1 MTKVAVVD
9 DHSVVLAG
17 LKFVLSRAEGMQVV
31 ATAESAENI
40 IGFYEK
46 AKPDVLL
53 LDIRMPS
60 VSGLDALET
69 LRKSHPD
76 AKVAMLTTSELEED
90 IFRALKLGANGY
102 IPKDSRPSE
111 IANAVKAIAA
121 GGTYV
126 PEDIQRI
133 FDMRQGV
140 KSLSARELS
149 IIQLAAKGFSSPEV
163 AEMLGISVNSVKT
176 HFRHIFEKMDV
187 SDRTEAVT
195 LAISRGIIE
204 NYPPRD

>member
-9 DHSVVLAG
+9 DHGVVLAG
-17 LKFVLSRAEGMQVV
+17 LKFVLSRAEGMEVV
-31 ATAESAENI
+31 ATAESAEDI
-40 IGFYEK
+40 LGFYEK

-111 IANAVKAIAA
+111 IAKAVKAIAD
-121 GGTYV
+121 GGNYI
-126 PEDIQRI
+126 PDNIQRI
-133 FDMRQGV
+133 FDMRQEV

-149 IIQLAAKGFSSPEV
+149 ILQLAAKGFSNPEV
-163 AEMLGISVNSVKT
+163 GEMLGISVNSVKT

-187 SDRTEAVT
+187 SDRMEAVT

-204 NYPPRD
+204 G

>member
-31 ATAESAENI
+31 ATAESAEDI
-40 IGFYEK
+40 LGFYEK

-102 IPKDSRPSE
+102 IPKDSRPAE
-111 IANAVKAIAA
+111 IAKAVREIAS
-121 GGTYV
+121 GGRYI

-140 KSLSARELS
+140 KSLSAREIS

-204 NYPPRD
+204 N

>member
-9 DHSVVLAG
+9 DHGVVLAG
-17 LKFVLSRAEGMQVV
+17 LKFVLSRAEGMEVV
-31 ATAESAENI
+31 ATAESAEDI
-40 IGFYEK
+40 LGFYEK

-102 IPKDSRPSE
+102 IPKDSRPAE
-111 IANAVKAIAA
+111 IAKAVREIAS
-121 GGTYV
+121 GGRYI

-140 KSLSARELS
+140 KSLSA
-149 IIQLAAKGFSSPEV
+149 SSPEV

-204 NYPPRD
+204 N

>member
-9 DHSVVLAG
+9 DHGVVLAG
-17 LKFVLSRAEGMQVV
+17 HKFVLSRAEGMEVV
-31 ATAESAENI
+31 ATAESAEDI
-40 IGFYEK
+40 LGFYEEN
-46 AKPDVLL
+46 KPDVLL

-69 LRKSHPD
+69 LRKAHPD

-102 IPKDSRPSE
+102 IPKDSRPAE
-111 IANAVKAIAA
+111 IAKAVREIAS
-121 GGTYV
+121 GGRYI

-140 KSLSARELS
+140 KSLSAREIS

-204 NYPPRD
+204 N

>member
-17 LKFVLSRAEGMQVV
+17 IKFVLSRAEGMEVV
-31 ATAESAENI
+31 ATAESAEDI
-40 IGFYEK
+40 LGFYEK

-102 IPKDSRPSE
+102 IPKDSRPAE
-111 IANAVKAIAA
+111 IAKAVREIAS
-121 GGTYV
+121 GGRYIPDDT
-126 PEDIQRI
+126 QRI
-133 FDMRQGV
+133 FEMRQGV
-140 KSLSARELS
+140 KSLSAREIS

-204 NYPPRD
+204 N

>member
-9 DHSVVLAG
+9 DHGVVLAG
-17 LKFVLSRAEGMQVV
+17 LKFVLSRAEGMEVV
-31 ATAESAENI
+31 ATAESADDI

-46 AKPDVLL
+46 TNPDVLL

-69 LRKSHPD
+69 LRKVHPD

-133 FDMRQGV
+133 FDMRQEV

-149 IIQLAAKGFSSPEV
+149 ILQLAAKGFSNPEV
-163 AEMLGISVNSVKT
+163 GEMLGISVNSVKT

-187 SDRTEAVT
+187 SARMEAVT

-204 NYPPRD
+204 R

>member
-9 DHSVVLAG
+9 DHGVVLAG

-31 ATAESAENI
+31 ATAESAEDI

-102 IPKDSRPSE
+102 IPKDSRPAE
-111 IANAVKAIAA
+111 IAKAVREIAS

-204 NYPPRD
+204 N

>member
-17 LKFVLSRAEGMQVV
+17 LKFVLSRAEGMEVV
-31 ATAESAENI
+31 ATAESAEDI
-40 IGFYEK
+40 LGFYEK

-102 IPKDSRPSE
+102 IPKDSRPAE
-111 IANAVKAIAA
+111 IAKAVREIAS
-121 GGTYV
+121 GGRYI

-140 KSLSARELS
+140 KSLSAREIS

-187 SDRTEAVT
+187 SDRTEAVA

-204 NYPPRD
+204 N

>member
-69 LRKSHPD
+69 LRKAHPD

-102 IPKDSRPSE
+102 IPKDSRPAE
-111 IANAVKAIAA
+111 IAKAVREIAS
-121 GGTYV
+121 GGRYI

>member
-9 DHSVVLAG
+9 DHGVVLAG
-17 LKFVLSRAEGMQVV
+17 LKFVLSRAEGMEVV
-31 ATAESAENI
+31 ATAESAEDI
-40 IGFYEK
+40 LGFYEK

-90 IFRALKLGANGY
+90 IFRA
-102 IPKDSRPSE
+102 
-111 IANAVKAIAA
+111 
-121 GGTYV
+121 
-126 PEDIQRI
+126 
-133 FDMRQGV
+133 MRQGV
-140 KSLSARELS
+140 KSLSAREIS

-204 NYPPRD
+204 N

>member
-31 ATAESAENI
+31 ATAESTEDI
-40 IGFYEK
+40 IGFYDK

-102 IPKDSRPSE
+102 IPKDSRPAE
-111 IANAVKAIAA
+111 IAKAVREIAS
-121 GGTYV
+121 GGRYI

-140 KSLSARELS
+140 KSLSAREIS

-204 NYPPRD
+204 N

>member
-9 DHSVVLAG
+9 DHGVVLAG
-17 LKFVLSRAEGMQVV
+17 LKFVLSRAEGMEVV
-31 ATAESAENI
+31 ATAESAEDI
-40 IGFYEK
+40 LGFYEK

-102 IPKDSRPSE
+102 IPKDSRPAE
-111 IANAVKAIAA
+111 IAKAVREIAS
-121 GGTYV
+121 GGRYI

-149 IIQLAAKGFSSPEV
+149 ILQLAAKGFSSPEV

-204 NYPPRD
+204 N

>member
-17 LKFVLSRAEGMQVV
+17 LKFVLSRAEGMEVV
-31 ATAESAENI
+31 ATAESADDI
-40 IGFYEK
+40 LGFYEK

-102 IPKDSRPSE
+102 IPKDSRPAE
-111 IANAVKAIAA
+111 IAKAVREIAS
-121 GGTYV
+121 GGRYI

-204 NYPPRD
+204 N

>member
-9 DHSVVLAG
+9 DHGVVLAG
-17 LKFVLSRAEGMQVV
+17 LKFVLSRAEGMEVV
-31 ATAESAENI
+31 ATAESADDI

-46 AKPDVLL
+46 TNPDVLL

-69 LRKSHPD
+69 LRKVHPD

-102 IPKDSRPSE
+102 IPKDSRPAE
-111 IANAVKAIAA
+111 IAKAVREIAS
-121 GGTYV
+121 GGRYI
-126 PEDIQRI
+126 PDDIQRI
-133 FDMRQGV
+133 FEMRQGV

-149 IIQLAAKGFSSPEV
+149 IIQLAAKGFSNPEV
-163 AEMLGISVNSVKT
+163 GEMLGISVNSVKT

-187 SDRTEAVT
+187 NDRMEAVT

-204 NYPPRD
+204 S

>member
-17 LKFVLSRAEGMQVV
+17 LKFVLSRVEGMEVV
-31 ATAESAENI
+31 ATAESAEDI
-40 IGFYEK
+40 LGFYEK

-102 IPKDSRPSE
+102 IPKDSRPAE
-111 IANAVKAIAA
+111 IAKAVREIAS
-121 GGTYV
+121 GGRYI

-140 KSLSARELS
+140 KSLSAREIS

-204 NYPPRD
+204 N

>member
-9 DHSVVLAG
+9 DHGVVLAG
-17 LKFVLSRAEGMQVV
+17 LKFVLSRAEGMEVV
-31 ATAESAENI
+31 ATAESAEDI
-40 IGFYEK
+40 LGFYEK

-102 IPKDSRPSE
+102 IPKDSRPAE
-111 IANAVKAIAA
+111 IAKAVREIAS
-121 GGTYV
+121 GGRYI

-140 KSLSARELS
+140 KSLSAREIS

-195 LAISRGIIE
+195 LAISRGLIE
-204 NYPPRD
+204 S

>member
-31 ATAESAENI
+31 ATAESAEDI
-40 IGFYEK
+40 LGFYEK

-102 IPKDSRPSE
+102 IPKDSRPAE
-111 IANAVKAIAA
+111 IAKAVREIAS
-121 GGTYV
+121 GGRYI

-204 NYPPRD
+204 N

>member
-9 DHSVVLAG
+9 DHGVVLAG
-17 LKFVLSRAEGMQVV
+17 LKFVLSRAEGMEVV
-31 ATAESAENI
+31 ATAESAEDI
-40 IGFYEK
+40 LGFYEK

-69 LRKSHPD
+69 LRKAHPD

-149 IIQLAAKGFSSPEV
+149 IIQLAAKGFSNPEV
-163 AEMLGISVNSVKT
+163 GEMLGISVNSVKT

-187 SDRTEAVT
+187 NDRMEAVT

-204 NYPPRD
+204 S

>member
-9 DHSVVLAG
+9 DHGVVLAG

-102 IPKDSRPSE
+102 IPKDSRPAE
-111 IANAVKAIAA
+111 IAKAVREIAS
-121 GGTYV
+121 GGRYI

-140 KSLSARELS
+140 KSLSAREIS

-204 NYPPRD
+204 N

>member
-17 LKFVLSRAEGMQVV
+17 IKFVLSRAEGMEVV
-31 ATAESAENI
+31 ATAESAEDI
-40 IGFYEK
+40 LGFYEK

-102 IPKDSRPSE
+102 IPKDSRPAE
-111 IANAVKAIAA
+111 IAKAVREIAS
-121 GGTYV
+121 GGRYI

-149 IIQLAAKGFSSPEV
+149 ILQLAAKGFSSPEV

-204 NYPPRD
+204 N

>member
-17 LKFVLSRAEGMQVV
+17 LKFVLSRAEGMEVV
-31 ATAESAENI
+31 ATAESAEDI
-40 IGFYEK
+40 LGFYEK

-102 IPKDSRPSE
+102 IPKDSRPAE

-149 IIQLAAKGFSSPEV
+149 IIQLAAKGFSNPEV

-204 NYPPRD
+204 N

>member
-17 LKFVLSRAEGMQVV
+17 IKFVLSRAEGMEVV
-31 ATAESAENI
+31 ATAESAEDI
-40 IGFYEK
+40 LGFYEK

-102 IPKDSRPSE
+102 IPKDSRPAE
-111 IANAVKAIAA
+111 IAKAVREIAS
-121 GGTYV
+121 GGRYI

-140 KSLSARELS
+140 KSLSAREIS

-204 NYPPRD
+204 N

>member
-17 LKFVLSRAEGMQVV
+17 LKFVLSRAEGMEVV
-31 ATAESAENI
+31 ATAESADDI
-40 IGFYEK
+40 LGFYEK

-60 VSGLDALET
+60 VSGLDALDT

-102 IPKDSRPSE
+102 IPKDSRPAE
-111 IANAVKAIAA
+111 IAKAVREIAS
-121 GGTYV
+121 GGRYI

-140 KSLSARELS
+140 KSLSAREIS

-163 AEMLGISVNSVKT
+163 AKMLGISVNSVKT

-204 NYPPRD
+204 N

>member
-9 DHSVVLAG
+9 DHGVVLAG
-17 LKFVLSRAEGMQVV
+17 LKFVLSRAEGMEVV
-31 ATAESAENI
+31 ATAESAEDI

-102 IPKDSRPSE
+102 IPKDSRPAE
-111 IANAVKAIAA
+111 IAKAVREIAS
-121 GGTYV
+121 GGRYI

-140 KSLSARELS
+140 KSLSAREIS

-204 NYPPRD
+204 N

>member
-9 DHSVVLAG
+9 DHGVVLAG
-17 LKFVLSRAEGMQVV
+17 LKFVLSRAEGMEVV
-31 ATAESAENI
+31 ATAESAEDI
-40 IGFYEK
+40 LGFYEK

-69 LRKSHPD
+69 LRKVHPD

-102 IPKDSRPSE
+102 IPKDSRPAE
-111 IANAVKAIAA
+111 IAKAVREIAS
-121 GGTYV
+121 GGRYI

-140 KSLSARELS
+140 KSLSAREIS

-204 NYPPRD
+204 N

>member
-17 LKFVLSRAEGMQVV
+17 IKFVLSRAEGMEVV
-31 ATAESAENI
+31 ATAESAEDI
-40 IGFYEK
+40 LGFYEK

-60 VSGLDALET
+60 VSGLDALDT

-102 IPKDSRPSE
+102 IPKDSRPAE
-111 IANAVKAIAA
+111 IAKAVREIAS
-121 GGTYV
+121 GGRYI

-149 IIQLAAKGFSSPEV
+149 IIQLAAKGFSNPEV
-163 AEMLGISVNSVKT
+163 GEMLGISVNSVKT

-187 SDRTEAVT
+187 NDRMEAVT
-195 LAISRGIIE
+195 LAISRGVIE
-204 NYPPRD
+204 S

>member
-31 ATAESAENI
+31 ATAESAEDI

-102 IPKDSRPSE
+102 IPKDSRPAE
-111 IANAVKAIAA
+111 IAKAVREIAS
-121 GGTYV
+121 GGRYI

-140 KSLSARELS
+140 KSLSAREIS

>member
-9 DHSVVLAG
+9 DHGVVLAG
-17 LKFVLSRAEGMQVV
+17 LKFVLSRAEGMEVV
-31 ATAESAENI
+31 ATAESAEDI
-40 IGFYEK
+40 LGFYEK

-102 IPKDSRPSE
+102 IPKDSRPAE
-111 IANAVKAIAA
+111 IAKAVREIAS
-121 GGTYV
+121 GGRYI
-126 PEDIQRI
+126 PDDIQRI
-133 FDMRQGV
+133 FEMRQGV
-140 KSLSARELS
+140 KSLSAREIS

-204 NYPPRD
+204 N

>member
-31 ATAESAENI
+31 ATAESAEDI

-102 IPKDSRPSE
+102 IPKDSRPAE
-111 IANAVKAIAA
+111 IAKAVREIAS
-121 GGTYV
+121 GGRYI

-204 NYPPRD
+204 N

>member
-9 DHSVVLAG
+9 DHGVVLAG

-31 ATAESAENI
+31 ATAESAEDI
-40 IGFYEK
+40 LGFYEK

-102 IPKDSRPSE
+102 IPKDSRPAE
-111 IANAVKAIAA
+111 IAKAVREIAS
-121 GGTYV
+121 GGRYI

-140 KSLSARELS
+140 KSLSAREIS

-204 NYPPRD
+204 N

>member
-17 LKFVLSRAEGMQVV
+17 IKFVLSRAEGMEVV
-31 ATAESAENI
+31 ATAESAEDI
-40 IGFYEK
+40 LGFYEK

-102 IPKDSRPSE
+102 IPKDSRPAE
-111 IANAVKAIAA
+111 IAKAVREIAS
-121 GGTYV
+121 GGRYI

-149 IIQLAAKGFSSPEV
+149 IIQLAAKGFSNPEV
-163 AEMLGISVNSVKT
+163 GEMLGISVNSVKT

-187 SDRTEAVT
+187 SDRMEAVT

-204 NYPPRD
+204 N

>member
-17 LKFVLSRAEGMQVV
+17 LKFVLSRAEGMEVV
-31 ATAESAENI
+31 ATAESAEDI
-40 IGFYEK
+40 LGFYEK

-102 IPKDSRPSE
+102 IPKDSRPAE
-111 IANAVKAIAA
+111 IAKAVREIAS
-121 GGTYV
+121 GGRYI

-140 KSLSARELS
+140 KSLSAREIS
-149 IIQLAAKGFSSPEV
+149 II
-163 AEMLGISVNSVKT
+163 
-176 HFRHIFEKMDV
+176 
-187 SDRTEAVT
+187 
-195 LAISRGIIE
+195 
-204 NYPPRD
+204 

>member
-9 DHSVVLAG
+9 DHGVVLAG
-17 LKFVLSRAEGMQVV
+17 LKFVLSRAEGMEVV
-31 ATAESAENI
+31 ATAESAEDI
-40 IGFYEK
+40 LGFYEK

-102 IPKDSRPSE
+102 IPKDSRPAE
-111 IANAVKAIAA
+111 IAKAVREIAS
-121 GGTYV
+121 GGRYI

-149 IIQLAAKGFSSPEV
+149 IIQLAAKGFSNPEV
-163 AEMLGISVNSVKT
+163 GEMLGISVNSVKT

-187 SDRTEAVT
+187 NDRMEAVT

-204 NYPPRD
+204 N

>member
-9 DHSVVLAG
+9 DHGVVLAG
-17 LKFVLSRAEGMQVV
+17 LKFVLSRAEGMEVV
-31 ATAESAENI
+31 ATAESAEDI
-40 IGFYEK
+40 LGFYEK

-102 IPKDSRPSE
+102 IPKDSRPAE
-111 IANAVKAIAA
+111 IAKAVREIAS
-121 GGTYV
+121 GGRYI

-133 FDMRQGV
+133 FDMRQGA
-140 KSLSARELS
+140 KSLSAREIS

-204 NYPPRD
+204 N